1 MSGLVRLYPRTW
13 RDRYEVEFL
22 GVLASRPPS
31 LRDRFDIVR
40 GAMDARLHPELPG
53 STEGSRPKMQPA
65 PLAAAASVSAGVV
78 WLAWLGLVLRD
89 FRGWGTGMPESQA
102 LMVALAALMGLA
114 FASAHVF
121 LPMAAQAT
129 MRPFGGIAASTAAV
143 SFTLT
148 AFGGGATVAFALL
161 GSTALAAAL
170 AGRAVPV
177 PVALAW
183 AASTLLALAAMV
195 AFVNGG
201 GRELGLLP
209 LLLPFGLSWILVG
222 VVVARRGVPSP
233 APQASTPG

>member
-22 GVLASRPPS
+22 GVLASRTPS

-89 FRGWGTGMPESQA
+89 FRGCGTGMPESQA

-129 MRPFGGIAASTAAV
+129 MRPFGGIVASIAPV

-148 AFGGGATVAFALL
+148 AFGGGSTLAFALL
-161 GSTALAAAL
+161 GSAALAAAMG
-170 AGRAVPV
+170 GRAIPV
-177 PVALAW
+177 PVAMAW
-183 AASTLLALAAMV
+183 AASTLLALTVMV
-195 AFVNGG
+195 SFINGG
-201 GRELGLLP
+201 GREVGLLALGLP
-209 LLLPFGLSWILVG
+209 LGLSWILIG

-233 APQASTPG
+233 APQSSTSA